1 MMTEDEYTRTAEAL
15 LKSMQTREGE
25 WRWLREHINPQSM
38 PAQDNTDQP
47 RSGRNNRKICFA
59 AWQASM
65 TLAGAHCMYIMPPGQ
80 RWFAFRSARKDKKE
94 GGTDYD
100 AWFTYC
106 TDVTH
111 AELSRS
117 NFYTV
122 NQQAM
127 IERVQLG
134 TGCYYIELKPDG
146 TLGFIYVPTGTYG
159 IGEDEYR
166 TVNKIARVFKLT
178 PEQAAQKWGGVDNL
192 PESARVLYEQ
202 PESRY
207 TEQTEYLHLVI
218 PNPDAEFGT
227 STRQYVTEPKR
238 RKYLSIYMS
247 WGEGTKKVMEEG
259 GYDEFPYFVTR
270 FLPDGTS
277 AYGIA
282 PGSASYTEIKRHDNL
297 EKIMD
302 VLGEVSAYP
311 RILTLEKQVGD
322 IDLRAGGKTV
332 VRRADAALGYPREWG
347 TSGRYDIGKD
357 RIDDKETKI
366 REAFFEPMLN
376 IFSGID
382 RQMTATEVAARQ
394 EEKVIAFAPSFTL
407 LIADINNLLLKRVF
421 ALLFQAGKFDNGKG
435 YPSEIIEE
443 DVQLTPDGKKS
454 GKIEL
459 RLPEVSY
466 NSKIAQSIER
476 VQVNGAS
483 QYVTHALE
491 VTQATGDPAM
501 LDIVDLAAYGRDM
514 YNALGAPASCMR
526 DDIAVKRIRAQ
537 RQQAQ
542 EAQEAQQAQMAQAQA
557 AKDNAAAVGQL
568 SKAQ

>member
-1 MMTEDEYTRTAEAL
+1 MEEDEYRRSAEAL
-15 LKSMQTREGE
+15 LKGMQAREGE

-38 PAQDNTDQP
+38 AAQDNSDQP
-47 RSGRNNRKICFA
+47 RSGRENRKICFA

-65 TLAGAHCMYIMPPGQ
+65 NLAGAHCMYIMPPGQ
-80 RWFAFRSARKDKKE
+80 RWFAFRSAMKRRKE
-94 GGTDYD
+94 NGTDYE
-100 AWFTYC
+100 AWFNFC

-134 TGCYYIELKPDG
+134 TGCYYIGLKGDG
-146 TLGFIYVPTGTYG
+146 TLGFIYVPCGTYG

-178 PEQAAQKWGGVDNL
+178 PEQAEGKWGY
-192 PESARVLYEQ
+192 ESLTEGARALYDQ
-202 PESRY
+202 PETRY
-207 TEQTEYLHLVI
+207 TEQQEYLHLVI
-218 PNPDAEFGT
+218 PNPEAEFGT
-227 STRQYVTEPKR
+227 STRKYVTEPRKR
-238 RKYLSIYMS
+238 KFLSVYMS
-247 WGEGTKKVMEEG
+247 WGEGRKEVLEVG

-282 PGSASYTEIKRHDNL
+282 PGSAAASEMRRCENL
-297 EKIMD
+297 EKVMD
-302 VLGEVSAYP
+302 VLGETAAMP
-311 RILTLEKQVGD
+311 RLLMLETQVGD
-322 IDLRAGGKTV
+322 IDLRAGGRTV

-347 TSGRYDIGKD
+347 TSGRYDIGRD
-357 RIDDKETKI
+357 RIEDKEGKI

-376 IFSGID
+376 IFSGVE

-407 LIADINNLLLKRVF
+407 LMADINNLLLRRVF
-421 ALLFQAGKFDNGKG
+421 SLLFQAGKFDNGKG
-435 YPSEIIEE
+435 YPSEIIER
-443 DVQLTPDGKKS
+443 DVRLTPTGEPS
-454 GKIEL
+454 GRIEL

-483 QYVTHALE
+483 QYVAQALE
-491 VTQATGDPAM
+491 VTQATGDAAM

-514 YNALGAPASCMR
+514 YNALGGPASCMR
-526 DDIAVKRIRAQ
+526 DEVEVKRRRVQ
-537 RQQAQ
+537 RE
-542 EAQEAQQAQMAQAQA
+542 EAQAAAAAAQAQAAQAAA
-557 AKDNAAAVGQL
+557 AKDNAAAVGAL
-568 SKAQ
+568 TKAQ